1 MSPDPLLRF
10 LPLGG
15 LGEVGMNCMMVECG
29 DDVIVIDCGVMFPE
43 EDVGVDVVHPLFDQL
58 LEKRDRVHALVL
70 THGHEDH
77 IGAVPYLL
85 QYMNVP
91 IYGTDFTLR
100 LVQERVT
107 EFDLPWRPKFVS
119 TSTAGH
125 FEFGRLTMDTVGVNH
140 SIPQAT
146 SVVLRTPAGTVVHTS
161 DFKIGAPGDPDP
173 FDHEEF
179 KRLGDEGVSLLLSD
193 STNIEK
199 PGRTGFEA
207 GVTEAIRRIVR
218 QAKLGVFLTLF
229 PSNVRRMAVFL
240 DVARET
246 GRQVVLVGR
255 SVERYARAAA
265 SMGILSLDEDLV
277 VPAHAARRLAA
288 NDLLYIV
295 AGTQGEPRSAMSK
308 IARGE
313 HHQIGV
319 REGDTVIFSSRRIP
333 GNEMRISTVIDD
345 LARRGATIHHMDNT
359 PDVHVSGHGHRED
372 LETMI
377 RLVRPRSFM
386 PVHGNYHYLAQH
398 ARLARENGVED
409 VLVVENG
416 NVVEFSSSGLQQAG
430 KCASGKVHV
439 DGSLSLSEKILGERR
454 QLADSGIVTATLLVE
469 EGTLKRLDRP
479 QVLCRGVF
487 DTARF
492 PDLVSSAQEILAR
505 TADEFRPSAAVPP
518 VESLRR
524 TGRKALKKFF
534 TQAINRHPAITVI
547 VIELAAGA
555 TRAPGVEAEA

>member
-1 MSPDPLLRF
+1 MSSNSVLRF

-29 DDVIVIDCGVMFPE
+29 DDVLVIDCGVMFPE
-43 EDVGVDVVHPLFDQL
+43 EDVGVDIVHPLFDQL
-58 LEKRDRVHALVL
+58 LEKRDKVHALVL

-91 IYGTDFTLR
+91 IFGTDFTLR
-100 LVQERVT
+100 LVQERVS
-107 EFDLPWRPKFVS
+107 EFELPWRPRFVS
-119 TSTAGH
+119 TSTGGH

-146 SVVLRTPAGTVVHTS
+146 SVVLRTPVGTVVHTS

-173 FDHEEF
+173 FDRREF

-199 PGRTGFEA
+199 PGLTAFEA
-207 GVTEAIRRIVR
+207 GVTEAVRRIILE
-218 QAKLGVFLTLF
+218 AKLGVFLTLF
-229 PSNVRRMAVFL
+229 PSNVRRMATFL
-240 DVARET
+240 EIAREA
-246 GRQVVLVGR
+246 GRKVILVGR
-255 SVERYARAAA
+255 SVERYAKAAA
-265 SMGILSLDEDLV
+265 AMGIVPLDEDLV
-277 VPAHAARRLAA
+277 LPPHEARRLSARE
-288 NDLLYIV
+288 LLFIV

-313 HHQIGV
+313 NHLIKV

-333 GNEMRISTVIDD
+333 GNEMRISAVIDD
-345 LARRGATIHHMDNT
+345 LARCGATIHHMDNS
-359 PDVHVSGHGHRED
+359 PDVHVSGHGHRDD
-372 LETMI
+372 LETMLK
-377 RLVRPRSFM
+377 LVRPRSFM

-398 ARLARENGVED
+398 ARLARLNGVED

-416 NVVEFSSSGLQQAG
+416 DVVEFSRAGLQQSG
-430 KCASGKVHV
+430 KCAAGKVHV
-439 DGSLSLSEKILGERR
+439 DGSLSLSEKILSERR
-454 QLADSGIVTATLLVE
+454 QLADSGIVTATLLIE
-469 EGTLKRLDRP
+469 EGSMRALDVP
-479 QVLCRGVF
+479 QILCRGVF
-487 DTARF
+487 DTTRF

-505 TADEFRPSAAVPP
+505 TADEFRSSASVPP
-518 VESLRR
+518 IESLRR

-547 VIELAAGA
+547 VIELPAAAGRTA
-555 TRAPGVEAEA
+555 KRET